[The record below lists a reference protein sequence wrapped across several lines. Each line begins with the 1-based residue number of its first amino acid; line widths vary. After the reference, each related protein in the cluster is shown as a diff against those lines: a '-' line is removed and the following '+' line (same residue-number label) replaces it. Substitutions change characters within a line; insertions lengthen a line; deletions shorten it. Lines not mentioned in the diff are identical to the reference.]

1 MKPYPSAETLN
12 AEIAVYMEKYHL
24 LPPSVEKHCVL
35 RELNWRLSALEFVK
49 SGTSPDLKVLIQVFV
64 LKGIAAFI
72 MFPFELLTLTGNAAE
87 DMAAERGIPRE
98 AIYTVGYANS
108 VNGYLAPK
116 EEIDFGGY
124 EIKDAAHWYGIAE
137 CSDESENAVLSAV
150 RELICEL
157 L

>member
-1 MKPYPSAETLN
+1 MKPFPSAEILN
-12 AEIAVYMEKYHL
+12 NEISVLMEKYHS
-24 LPPSVEKHCVL
+24 LPQSVEKHCVL
-35 RELNWRLSALEFVK
+35 RDLNWHLTALESVK
-49 SGTSPDLKVLIQVFV
+49 NGVSPDLKVPVQVFT
-64 LKGIAAFI
+64 LSGTAMFI
-72 MFPFELLTLTGNAAE
+72 MFPFELLTLTGYAAE
-87 DMAAERGIPRE
+87 DMAAEVGIPRE

-116 EEIDFGGY
+116 EEIDYGGY

-137 CSDESENAVLSAV
+137 CGVESETAVLSAV